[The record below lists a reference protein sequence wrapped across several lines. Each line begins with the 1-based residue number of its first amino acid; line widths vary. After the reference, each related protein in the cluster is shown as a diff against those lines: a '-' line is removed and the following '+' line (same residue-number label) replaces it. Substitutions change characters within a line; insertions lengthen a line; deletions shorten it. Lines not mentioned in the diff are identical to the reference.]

1 MGDLLLNKLYIYN
14 INKVNSLNSPLMIDL
29 NLVIKYFWF
38 RVVLQNINGA
48 SSKKQNM
55 LPF

>member
-1 MGDLLLNKLYIYN
+1 MYN
-14 INKVNSLNSPLMIDL
+14 INKVNSLKSPLMIDL